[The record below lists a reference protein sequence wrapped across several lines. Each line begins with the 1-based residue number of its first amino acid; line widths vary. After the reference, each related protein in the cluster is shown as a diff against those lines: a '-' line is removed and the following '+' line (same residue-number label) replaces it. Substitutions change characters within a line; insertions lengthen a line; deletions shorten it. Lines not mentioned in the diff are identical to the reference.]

1 MAYKKDVISIRNGD
15 ILEITKSKRLPVK
28 NRLRCIKMNTTS
40 EQQEKRNI
48 KYATNL
54 LRLLLLQNFNEN
66 DLYCILTYDKPVSG
80 EEAKKH
86 LANFRKRLQRL
97 AKKLDVEAKY
107 IAVTEIGEKSR
118 IHHHIIIHSSK
129 NIINMARI
137 RELWKNGFVKI
148 RKYSGTLQE
157 AENIANY
164 FIKKNSNAFYLLPH
178 IYKKRWNSSQ
188 NLQKPQRSTA
198 VIHHKNWR
206 VQPKTKK
213 GYYLDTHSIINGFYT
228 FESGIEYEYQF
239 YRLIR
244 IHPKNR
250 QSK

>member
-1 MAYKKDVISIRNGD
+1 MAYKKEVINIKEGY
-15 ILEITKSKRLPVK
+15 ILEITKTKRLPVK

-48 KYATNL
+48 KYAINL

-66 DLYCILTYDKPVSG
+66 DLYCTLTYDKPVAG

-107 IAVTEIGEKSR
+107 IVVTEIGGKNK
-118 IHHHIIIHSSK
+118 IHHHIIIHTSR
-129 NIINMARI
+129 NIIKVSHI
-137 RELWKNGFVKI
+137 RDIWKNGFVKI
-148 RKYSGTLQE
+148 KLYGGTLQD
-157 AENIANY
+157 AESLANY
-164 FIKKNSNAFYLLPH
+164 FIKKNRNAFYLLPH

-198 VIHHKNWR
+198 VIHHKTWKI
-206 VQPKTKK
+206 QPKTKK
-213 GYYLDTHSIINGFYT
+213 GYYLDTHSIINGFYE
-228 FESGIEYEYQF
+228 FDSGVEYEYQF

-244 IHPKNR
+244 IKPPK
-250 QSK
+250 SK

>member
-1 MAYKKDVISIRNGD
+1 MAYRKDEISIRNGD

-66 DLYCILTYDKPVSG
+66 DLYCTLTYDKPVSG

-107 IAVTEIGEKSR
+107 IVDR
-118 IHHHIIIHSSK
+118 IK
-129 NIINMARI
+129 
-137 RELWKNGFVKI
+137 
-148 RKYSGTLQE
+148 
-157 AENIANY
+157 
-164 FIKKNSNAFYLLPH
+164 LL
-178 IYKKRWNSSQ
+178 
-188 NLQKPQRSTA
+188 A
-198 VIHHKNWR
+198 
-206 VQPKTKK
+206 
-213 GYYLDTHSIINGFYT
+213 
-228 FESGIEYEYQF
+228 
-239 YRLIR
+239 
-244 IHPKNR
+244 
-250 QSK
+250 

>member
-15 ILEITKSKRLPVK
+15 ILEITKTKRLPVK

-66 DLYCILTYDKPVSG
+66 DLYCTLTYDKPVSG

-107 IAVTEIGEKSR
+107 IVVTEIGGKNK
-118 IHHHIIIHSSK
+118 IHHHIIIHTSR
-129 NIINMARI
+129 NIIKVSHI
-137 RELWKNGFVKI
+137 RDIWKNGFVKI
-148 RKYSGTLQE
+148 KLYGGTLQD
-157 AENIANY
+157 AENLANY
-164 FIKKNSNAFYLLPH
+164 FIKKNRNAFMYCLIYTKSVGTLAKTCKSPNAQRLLY
-178 IYKKRWNSSQ
+178 IIKLGKYSQKQKK
-188 NLQKPQRSTA
+188 
-198 VIHHKNWR
+198 VI
-206 VQPKTKK
+206 
-213 GYYLDTHSIINGFYT
+213 I
-228 FESGIEYEYQF
+228 
-239 YRLIR
+239 
-244 IHPKNR
+244 
-250 QSK
+250 